1 MNAPSHACQQ
11 VKDMADI
18 ADLQVHGRMPIL
30 DLTLSQVGLTDVTQY
45 EHRVGRTGRAGKTG
59 QALLLLA
66 DDEAALLP
74 LLAGMPLVAAAGGSD
89 TAAGQVAAAAAAA
102 AGGDGHWTWGGLAAA
117 TASEKQN
124 YALRPQ
130 HISSRTNV
138 VVADG

>member
-1 MNAPSHACQQ
+1 MHAS
-11 VKDMADI
+11 KLGMTDI
-18 ADLQVHGRMPIL
+18 ADLQVYGRVPIL

-89 TAAGQVAAAAAAA
+89 TAAGQVAATAAA

-124 YALRPQ
+124 YAFRP
-130 HISSRTNV
+130 
-138 VVADG
+138 